1 MKVILVVHLLSPVS
15 KVFTPNYLLKVINMC
30 GVWLWHPDNHLCLV
44 CVCEREN
51 YSGRYA
57 KCILVL
63 M

>member
-44 CVCEREN
+44 CVCVRERTTVAAMQN
-51 YSGRYA
+51 VYWY
-57 KCILVL
+57 
-63 M
+63 